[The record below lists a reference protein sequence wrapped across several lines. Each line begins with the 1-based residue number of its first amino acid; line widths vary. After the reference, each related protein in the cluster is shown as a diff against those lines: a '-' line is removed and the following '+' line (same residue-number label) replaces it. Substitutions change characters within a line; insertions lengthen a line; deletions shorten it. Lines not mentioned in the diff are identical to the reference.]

1 MIKAYEIFDPSSIPD
16 KSDETFKDYG
26 NEEIN
31 TLADHFFTEKNE
43 TKQLESQWLQTKH
56 FIKKKT
62 KTRFSTVEMSFL
74 CLKHSKK
81 CKTFLRGNVSTVKIH
96 SRGWNIYPLQQCMA

>member
-56 FIKKKT
+56 FIKKKN
-62 KTRFSTVEMSFL
+62 KDKIFHGRDVIFVF
-74 CLKHSKK
+74 
-81 CKTFLRGNVSTVKIH
+81 KTF
-96 SRGWNIYPLQQCMA
+96 